1 MDFDLTPEQE
11 QMRDATRRMVER
23 DIDPVLAAN
32 DPDAPLSKEEFLKVL
47 GAAAA
52 HGMTGVRIPES
63 AGGTGISLL
72 EFGIMAEQVPPVMMV
87 ALVIQDACITRLHAE
102 AAPEL
107 RERLLPDLIAGRKIG
122 GTAATEPAAG
132 SDPRGVQTRL
142 TRDGDEVVINGR
154 KHFITGVSICD
165 VSIVTCNEGT
175 DEDGRNRLVKVVVE
189 RDVSPFEAREID
201 GMGLRQ
207 GHWGEAVF
215 DDCRVPAV
223 NVLDDSSSSVR
234 SLHDVWIGNRAV
246 IGLLA
251 VHMAQKALDA
261 TLEFAGLHKQFGKLI
276 GGHQLIQRNLSDMA
290 TAVTTSRLLC
300 YYALSR
306 ADRGEP
312 AAGVTA
318 MAKRYAVTACE
329 QAIRLAM
336 ECHGGMGVSREA
348 GLEGLLRDVRMLT
361 PPDGTNEI
369 LTLIHGLD
377 LTGLAAFR

>member
-32 DPDAPLSKEEFLKVL
+32 DPDTPLSKAEFLKVL
-47 GAAAA
+47 GAVAA
-52 HGMTGVRIPES
+52 HGMTAARIPES

-72 EFGIMAEQVPPVMMV
+72 DFGIMAEQVSPVMMV
-87 ALVIQDACITRLHAE
+87 PMVTQDACITRLHAE

-107 RERLLPDLIAGRKIG
+107 CERLLPDLIAGRKIG
-122 GTAATEPAAG
+122 STAATEPAAG

-142 TRDGDEVVINGR
+142 TRDGDTVVINGR
-154 KHFITGVSICD
+154 KHFITSVSIAD
-165 VSIVTCNEGT
+165 VCIVTCTEGV
-175 DEDGRNRLVKVVVE
+175 DEEGRGRLVKVVVE
-189 RDVSPFEAREID
+189 PEVSPFETREID

-207 GHWGEAVF
+207 GHWGEVVF
-215 DDCRVPAV
+215 EDCRVPAV

-246 IGLLA
+246 IGLIA

-261 TLEFAGLHKQFGKLI
+261 TLEFTGLHTQFGKPI

-290 TAVTTSRLLC
+290 TAITTSRLLC

-306 ADRGEP
+306 ADKGEP

-318 MAKRYAVTACE
+318 MAKRYAVDACE
-329 QAIRLAM
+329 QVIRLAM
-336 ECHGGMGVSREA
+336 DCHGGMGVSREA

-369 LTLIHGLD
+369 LTLIHGRD